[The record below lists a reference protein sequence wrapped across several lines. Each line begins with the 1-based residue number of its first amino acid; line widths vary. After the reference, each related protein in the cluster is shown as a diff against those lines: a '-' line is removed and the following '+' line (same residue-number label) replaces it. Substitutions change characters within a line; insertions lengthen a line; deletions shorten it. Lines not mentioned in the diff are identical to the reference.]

1 MKLEIEYIFA
11 SFMQMYQSF
20 SIVLWYPSHLAN
32 NSKINVS
39 VFELKNDFYCFQHF
53 KDFNDLYHRVVI
65 TWYGS
70 MISKWRVK
78 SCTVHVDCSKNNVY
92 RQAGVRMES
101 TVGLGG
107 ILMHV
112 CAGGRERGRKSK
124 GAELTGFLQITG
136 SLTAV
141 ESNGAGRAESIT
153 GHNRFSHRSELG
165 KAVLYCSADSWHR
178 ASTGKGACSQKKKRK
193 KQHFFLINLWHT
205 INWLFFFVFLCS
217 V

>member
-1 MKLEIEYIFA
+1 M
-11 SFMQMYQSF
+11 
-20 SIVLWYPSHLAN
+20 
-32 NSKINVS
+32 
-39 VFELKNDFYCFQHF
+39 EL
-53 KDFNDLYHRVVI
+53 
-65 TWYGS
+65 
-70 MISKWRVK
+70 
-78 SCTVHVDCSKNNVY
+78 
-92 RQAGVRMES
+92 

-124 GAELTGFLQITG
+124 GAVLTGFLQITG

-178 ASTGKGACSQKKKRK
+178 ASTGKGAGSRKKKK
-193 KQHFFLINLWHT
+193 KKKKKEKSSISF
-205 INWLFFFVFLCS
+205 
-217 V
+217 

>member
-1 MKLEIEYIFA
+1 
-11 SFMQMYQSF
+11 
-20 SIVLWYPSHLAN
+20 
-32 NSKINVS
+32 
-39 VFELKNDFYCFQHF
+39 
-53 KDFNDLYHRVVI
+53 
-65 TWYGS
+65 
-70 MISKWRVK
+70 
-78 SCTVHVDCSKNNVY
+78 
-92 RQAGVRMES
+92 MES

-124 GAELTGFLQITG
+124 GAKRTGFLQITG

-178 ASTGKGACSQKKKRK
+178 ASTGKGAGSKKKK
-193 KQHFFLINLWHT
+193 KSSISF
-205 INWLFFFVFLCS
+205 
-217 V
+217 